1 MVDPSSKLSSI
12 IDNEEQPEQPEQL
25 QDDQPSDDQLSEAYD
40 QVGTTT
46 NSDDYSED
54 SAINED
60 KLEYAL

>member
-12 IDNEEQPEQPEQL
+12 IVNEEQPEQPEQL